1 MSAERDVRALRI
13 SKLERLRELGHDP
26 YKFEEHLQTHTP
38 WEIRDNF
45 SELEG
50 KSVSLAGRVTA
61 LRLMGKAA
69 FFDLTVNAERM
80 QVYVKRDDVGDTL
93 WEVFGLVDIGDIV
106 GATGE
111 VFKTK
116 TGEIS
121 VHARD
126 LKVLAKC
133 LHMLPIGKE
142 KEGHHW
148 YGLSDVEERYRKR
161 YLDLIANLESREVLL
176 ARSKVISATRKF
188 LDDRGFVEVET
199 PILELEAGG
208 AAARPFIT
216 YHNTLDLELKLRV
229 SLELHLKRLI
239 VGGIDRVYEIGRVF
253 RNEGISTK
261 HNPEFTLL
269 ELYQAWV
276 KMEDIQELVEDL
288 CRFIAIEVFGSP
300 AIRVSGVTLD
310 FSKPWER
317 LDLLTE
323 LERQTGLS
331 PDNFGDLPSAKK
343 AMESAGLYAED
354 ETAVGGIIEKLLERL
369 IEPLLIQPTFVENYP
384 VETSPLAK
392 GHPENPRLTR
402 RFEGYILGRE
412 VCNAFS
418 ELNDPLD
425 QRERMEQ
432 QHRMLTAGDHEAMPL
447 DEDFLYAIECGMPPT
462 GGLGIGMD
470 RLAMTFT
477 GAESIRDVILF
488 PTMRPESHASEKDQA

>member
-1 MSAERDVRALRI
+1 MSAEGDVRALRI

-26 YKFEEHLQTHTP
+26 YRFEEHAQTHTP
-38 WEIRDNF
+38 FEIRDGF
-45 SELEG
+45 GELEG
-50 KSVSLAGRVTA
+50 QPVSLAGRVTA
-61 LRLMGKAA
+61 LRSMGKAA

-80 QVYVKRDDVGDTL
+80 QVYVKRDDVGEVL
-93 WEVFGLVDIGDIV
+93 WEVFGLIDIGDIV

-133 LHMLPIGKE
+133 LHVLPIGKE

-148 YGLSDVEERYRKR
+148 YGLSDIEERYRKR

-176 ARSKVISATRKF
+176 TRSKVIAATRRF
-188 LDDRGFVEVET
+188 LDGRGFVEVET
-199 PILELEAGG
+199 PILEIEAGG
-208 AAARPFIT
+208 AAARPFVT
-216 YHNTLDLELKLRV
+216 YHNALDLELKLRI

-276 KMEDIQELVEDL
+276 KMEEIEALVEDL
-288 CRFIAIEVFGSP
+288 CRTIAEEVFGSP
-300 AIRVSGVTLD
+300 VITVRGVTLD
-310 FSKPWER
+310 FSKPWR
-317 LDLLTE
+317 RVDLLTE

-331 PDNFGDLPSAKK
+331 PDNFDDLAKAKK
-343 AMESAGLYAED
+343 AMESLGLYAED
-354 ETAVGGIIEKLLERL
+354 ETAVGGVIEKLLERFV
-369 IEPLLIQPTFVENYP
+369 EPSLVQPTFVENYP
-384 VETSPLAK
+384 IETSPLAK
-392 GHPENPRLTR
+392 RHPDKPRLTR

-412 VCNAFS
+412 ICNAFS

-425 QRERMEQ
+425 QRERMEL
-432 QHRMLTAGDHEAMPL
+432 QHQMLIAGDHEAMPL
-447 DEDFLYAIECGMPPT
+447 DEDFLYALECGMPPT

-488 PTMRPESHASEKDQA
+488 PTMRPESRRLDERAD